1 MSDGY
6 EYKNAENKLLLLYLI
21 NRMEFPMSRAQ
32 VTDFVH
38 VADFMDYYTLQQTLA
53 IMVESGHLD
62 ATEENALDNST
73 TRYAVTDEG
82 QTTLEYF
89 EKHIPWSKRHAI
101 DRYITE
107 NRGKIKKDYENI
119 ATIFPDVEND
129 AFRVKCGTYDDK
141 HALLEMVVSVD
152 TREQA
157 RLIQSNWRANAS
169 VLYQQIIE
177 ALTITKEAVI
187 DEEE

>member
-1 MSDGY
+1 MSDLK

-32 VTDFVH
+32 VTDFV
-38 VADFMDYYTLQQTLA
+38 DGTEFMDYFTLQQTLA
-53 IMVESGHLD
+53 VMVESGHLD

-73 TRYAVTDEG
+73 TRYAVTDVG

-89 EKHIPWSKRHAI
+89 ERHIPWSKRQAI

-107 NRGKIKKDYENI
+107 NRGKIKKDYENT
-119 ATIFPDVEND
+119 ATYFPNVEND
-129 AFRVKCGTYDDK
+129 EFIVKCGVYEDK
-141 HALLEMVVSVD
+141 RALLELFVSVD

-157 RLIQSNWRANAS
+157 KLIQSNWRSNAS
-169 VLYQQIIE
+169 VLYQRIIE
-177 ALTITKEAVI
+177 ALTVTEG
-187 DEEE
+187 